1 MYKFLLFDADETIF
15 DFLRAEKT
23 ALKLAFGDCKIPFKD
38 EYVSVYSEMNANL
51 WRRLERKE
59 ITKSELLEMR
69 FANFYEAMG
78 FEGDPDEMR
87 VAYQKRL
94 GEQCFLLPGAF
105 ELLENLSKKYRL
117 YLITNGL
124 KTTQSSRLSR
134 SGILPFLSGVF
145 ISEEVGY
152 EKPDRKYFEKVK
164 EAIPG
169 FKEEEAVI
177 IGDSLTSDILGGNNA
192 GIKTVWFNPK
202 GKPNNTKAEPYW
214 TIKKLEDIYRFL
226 ESEN

>member
-1 MYKFLLFDADETIF
+1 MYRYLLFDADETLF

-23 ALKLAFGDCKIPFKD
+23 ALNLAFGDCGIPFKED
-38 EYVSVYSEMNANL
+38 YVPIYSKMNSKL
-51 WRRLERKE
+51 WKRLERKE
-59 ITKSELLEMR
+59 ITKPQLLAMR

-78 FEGDPDEMR
+78 FTGNPDLMR
-87 VAYQKRL
+87 TAYQKRL

-105 ELLENLSKKYRL
+105 DVIKKLSEDHRI

-124 KTTQSSRLSR
+124 KTTQSSRLER
-134 SGILPFLSGVF
+134 SGLLPYLSGVF

-164 EAIPG
+164 ESIPG
-169 FKEEEAVI
+169 FKEEEALI

-192 GIKTVWFNPK
+192 GIKTVWFNPG
-202 GKPNNTKAEPYW
+202 GKVNNTKAEPYRI
-214 TIKKLEDIYRFL
+214 IKAIEDIYAIVT
-226 ESEN
+226 SS

>member
-1 MYKFLLFDADETIF
+1 MFKYLLFDADETIF

-23 ALKLAFGDCKIPFKD
+23 ALKLAFGDCNIPFKE
-38 EYVSVYSEMNANL
+38 EYVPVYSKMNADL

-59 ITKSELLEMR
+59 ITKPELLNMR

-78 FEGDPDEMR
+78 FEGNPDEMR
-87 VAYQKRL
+87 TSYQKRL

-105 ELLENLSKKYRL
+105 ELLENLSKTHKL

-145 ISEEVGY
+145 ISEEVGF
-152 EKPDRKYFEKVK
+152 EKPDRRYFEKVK

-169 FKEEEAVI
+169 FKEEEALV

-192 GIKTVWFNPK
+192 GIRTVWFNPD
-202 GKPNNTKAEPYW
+202 GRVNRTKAEPYW
-214 TIKKLEDIYRFL
+214 EIRRIEEIYEICEKKP
-226 ESEN
+226 